1 MLGRCADLSVHGV
14 QSENISTY
22 TLDVYISTV
31 YIIYI
36 KQGDRTMETQG
47 TAMVMEQLEIAQ
59 AAGKSIVMTKQI
71 ADVYIAG
78 RIYTYNE
85 LINESMYWNIVL
97 NTRCTLNN
105 NKIVTRF
112 CELSF
117 MDAEEAKQYKGGTY
131 ELK

>member
-1 MLGRCADLSVHGV
+1 M
-14 QSENISTY
+14 
-22 TLDVYISTV
+22 YIGD
-31 YIIYI
+31 IE
-36 KQGDRTMETQG
+36 QGDKTMETQG

-105 NKIVTRF
+105 NKIVTRY

-117 MDAEEAKQYKGGTY
+117 MDAEDAKQYKGGTY
-131 ELK
+131 ELN

>member
-1 MLGRCADLSVHGV
+1 
-14 QSENISTY
+14 
-22 TLDVYISTV
+22 
-31 YIIYI
+31 
-36 KQGDRTMETQG
+36 METQG

-85 LINESMYWNIVL
+85 LINESMYWSIVL

-105 NKIVTRF
+105 NKIVTRS

-117 MDAEEAKQYKGGTY
+117 MDAEEAKQYKGGIY

>member
-1 MLGRCADLSVHGV
+1 
-14 QSENISTY
+14 
-22 TLDVYISTV
+22 VYIV
-31 YIIYI
+31 DI

-78 RIYTYNE
+78 RTYTYNE

-105 NKIVTRF
+105 NKIVTRY

-117 MDAEEAKQYKGGTY
+117 MDAEDAKQYKGGTY
-131 ELK
+131 ELN

>member
-1 MLGRCADLSVHGV
+1 MLGRYADLSVLGEP
-14 QSENISTY
+14 SKIYPY
-22 TLDVYISTV
+22 TLARYTRAV

-105 NKIVTRF
+105 NKIVTRY

>member
-1 MLGRCADLSVHGV
+1 
-14 QSENISTY
+14 
-22 TLDVYISTV
+22 VYIV
-31 YIIYI
+31 DI

-78 RIYTYNE
+78 RTYTYNE

-105 NKIVTRF
+105 NKIVTRY

-117 MDAEEAKQYKGGTY
+117 IDAEDAKQYKGGTY
-131 ELK
+131 ELN

>member
-1 MLGRCADLSVHGV
+1 
-14 QSENISTY
+14 
-22 TLDVYISTV
+22 
-31 YIIYI
+31 
-36 KQGDRTMETQG
+36 METQG

-71 ADVYIAG
+71 ADVCIAG

-97 NTRCTLNN
+97 NTRCILKDS
-105 NKIVTRF
+105 KIVTRY

-131 ELK
+131 ELN

>member
-1 MLGRCADLSVHGV
+1 
-14 QSENISTY
+14 
-22 TLDVYISTV
+22 
-31 YIIYI
+31 
-36 KQGDRTMETQG
+36 METQG

-71 ADVYIAG
+71 ADVCIAG

-97 NTRCTLNN
+97 NTRCTLKDS
-105 NKIVTRF
+105 KIVTRY
-112 CELSF
+112 CELYF

-131 ELK
+131 ELN

>member
-1 MLGRCADLSVHGV
+1 
-14 QSENISTY
+14 
-22 TLDVYISTV
+22 VYIGD
-31 YIIYI
+31 IE
-36 KQGDRTMETQG
+36 QGDKTMETQG

-105 NKIVTRF
+105 NKIVTRY

-117 MDAEEAKQYKGGTY
+117 MDAEDAKQYKGGTY
-131 ELK
+131 ELN

>member
-1 MLGRCADLSVHGV
+1 
-14 QSENISTY
+14 
-22 TLDVYISTV
+22 V
-31 YIIYI
+31 YIIDI

-117 MDAEEAKQYKGGTY
+117 MDVEEAKQYKGGTY

>member
-1 MLGRCADLSVHGV
+1 
-14 QSENISTY
+14 
-22 TLDVYISTV
+22 
-31 YIIYI
+31 
-36 KQGDRTMETQG
+36 METQG

-97 NTRCTLNN
+97 NTRCILNN
-105 NKIVTRF
+105 NKIVTRY